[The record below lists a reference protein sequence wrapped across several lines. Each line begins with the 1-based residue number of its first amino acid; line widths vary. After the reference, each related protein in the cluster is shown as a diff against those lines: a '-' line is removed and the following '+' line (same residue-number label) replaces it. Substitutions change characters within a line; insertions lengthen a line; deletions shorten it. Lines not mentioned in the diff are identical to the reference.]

1 MKIFNKIN
9 TAPILFVALLIGCN
23 DSFLEIKNEDTIQE
37 SEFFVSSADVTE
49 NLNAAYRAL
58 AEGNFM
64 GGLMQNM
71 AELMADNIDASLVNN
86 QDWLKHYNRRTD
98 IFTGSTRSLMHQGGR
113 VIGRA
118 NSTLQQLDNFEFSN
132 EERNRIQGEALFL
145 RALAHFEL
153 VRMFAH
159 PYGYTTDNGHY
170 GISIHTAF
178 QTEPVERAT
187 VGAVYERIIEDLT
200 TAIGLLPEENGE
212 YADVHAAKGLLA
224 LVYFQ
229 MNDFEN
235 ALLYANDVIQSGLF
249 SLDSLSGRFV
259 LANSSESVFSL
270 VGSSG
275 VGTDFDAG
283 GELRNVYRPANQARF
298 MLSNNYFLNEAAAD
312 NDRRG
317 KWYDGNNLLKFPED
331 VRIRIPLIHLTALKL
346 IRAESIAETGGDL
359 QTAIADLS
367 EIRLRAGLPVVP
379 VVSDAAEVRRIARIE
394 RRHELVGEGNR
405 LHELKRQAVLDDEG
419 LLIRN
424 ALWNC
429 PGMVCQIPDN
439 ELAGNIN
446 YPPNEEGGCE

>member
-1 MKIFNKIN
+1 
-9 TAPILFVALLIGCN
+9 
-23 DSFLEIKNEDTIQE
+23 
-37 SEFFVSSADVTE
+37 
-49 NLNAAYRAL
+49 
-58 AEGNFM
+58 
-64 GGLMQNM
+64 
-71 AELMADNIDASLVNN
+71 
-86 QDWLKHYNRRTD
+86 
-98 IFTGSTRSLMHQGGR
+98 
-113 VIGRA
+113 
-118 NSTLQQLDNFEFSN
+118 
-132 EERNRIQGEALFL
+132 
-145 RALAHFEL
+145 
-153 VRMFAH
+153 
-159 PYGYTTDNGHY
+159 
-170 GISIHTAF
+170 
-178 QTEPVERAT
+178 
-187 VGAVYERIIEDLT
+187 
-200 TAIGLLPEENGE
+200 
-212 YADVHAAKGLLA
+212 
-224 LVYFQ
+224 
-229 MNDFEN
+229 
-235 ALLYANDVIQSGLF
+235 
-249 SLDSLSGRFV
+249 
-259 LANSSESVFSL
+259 
-270 VGSSG
+270 
-275 VGTDFDAG
+275 
-283 GELRNVYRPANQARF
+283 

-424 ALWNC
+424 APWNC